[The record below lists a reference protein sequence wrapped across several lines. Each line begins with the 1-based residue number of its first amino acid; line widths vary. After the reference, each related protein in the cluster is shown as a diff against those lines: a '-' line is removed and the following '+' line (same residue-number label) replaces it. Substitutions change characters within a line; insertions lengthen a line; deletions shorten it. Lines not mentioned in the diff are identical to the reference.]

1 MFRFFSEKHWF
12 IWSWLG
18 SFIILSSLWVQVEID
33 VKINEWF
40 GVFYDM
46 IQKALA
52 EPNAVSIEEYFASL
66 FSFITLAG
74 MYIAVYVAISF
85 FTAHFLFRWRT
96 AMVEWYHSVYDKAR
110 KIEGASQRVQED
122 TIKFT
127 RIMEGLGTSLIE
139 SIMILIQF
147 IPILFGLSIGI
158 PIFFFGDWEY
168 GLIVGAL
175 IWTIGGTV
183 FLIVLGLILRQVGV
197 EYDLQKQEAAYRK
210 ILVIAEDDGSVRP
223 KKIDELFDDVR
234 KIHFLSYIRYL
245 YFNIGRIAYL
255 QANVLSAYVFLAPAI
270 VAGAVTL
277 GVMQQI
283 IRAFGRVEGSM
294 QYLLKAWPTI
304 IELASVYK
312 RLREFESKI
321 KQEELIDEIE
331 VVITPGSRL
340 VGRKQN
346 YFTKLAYEEL
356 FLLGMWRKGARFRT
370 RLSKQ
375 IFKVGDVLLL
385 GVRDPDEEDV
395 SAKINLLGL
404 MPIRSRE
411 ISTLP
416 SRSRFLK
423 ALVFFTTSILLAALN
438 IINVLTAFLICV
450 LGFVGIK
457 ILKSNLYRHIE
468 WPIVIMLAAMIPI
481 GQALESTGI
490 TAQIAS
496 GVVSFAGDLHVFWIL
511 MIILIITMLITDVIN
526 LSLIHI

>member
-1 MFRFFSEKHWF
+1 MFKFFTNKKWF
-12 IWSWLG
+12 LWSLLG
-18 SFIILSSLWVQVEID
+18 SALILVSTWYQVQLD

-147 IPILFGLSIGI
+147 VPILFGLSIGI

-183 FLIVLGLILRQVGV
+183 FLIVLGLILRLVGV

-210 ILVIAEDDGSVRP
+210 ILVIAEDNETVRP
-223 KKIDELFDDVR
+223 KRIDELFDDVR
-234 KIHFLSYIRYL
+234 KIHFLSYLRYL

-270 VAGAVTL
+270 VAGVVTL

-312 RLREFESKI
+312 RLREFE
-321 KQEELIDEIE
+321 D
-331 VVITPGSRL
+331 
-340 VGRKQN
+340 
-346 YFTKLAYEEL
+346 KL
-356 FLLGMWRKGARFRT
+356 K
-370 RLSKQ
+370 SS
-375 IFKVGDVLLL
+375 
-385 GVRDPDEEDV
+385 EEDV
-395 SAKINLLGL
+395 
-404 MPIRSRE
+404 
-411 ISTLP
+411 T
-416 SRSRFLK
+416 
-423 ALVFFTTSILLAALN
+423 
-438 IINVLTAFLICV
+438 
-450 LGFVGIK
+450 
-457 ILKSNLYRHIE
+457 IE
-468 WPIVIMLAAMIPI
+468 
-481 GQALESTGI
+481 SK
-490 TAQIAS
+490 
-496 GVVSFAGDLHVFWIL
+496 
-511 MIILIITMLITDVIN
+511 
-526 LSLIHI
+526 

>member
-1 MFRFFSEKHWF
+1 MFRFFTEKNWF
-12 IWSWLG
+12 YWSWIG

-66 FSFITLAG
+66 FSFITLAA

-85 FTAHFLFRWRT
+85 FTAHYLFRWRT
-96 AMVEWYHSVYDKAR
+96 SMVEWYHSVYDKAR

-147 IPILFGLSIGI
+147 IPILFGLSVGI
-158 PIFFFGDWEY
+158 PIFFFGEWEY

-183 FLIVLGLILRQVGV
+183 FLIVLGFILRLVGI

-210 ILVIAEDDGSVRP
+210 ILVIAEDDGNVRP
-223 KKIDELFDDVR
+223 KTIDELFDDVR
-234 KIHFLSYIRYL
+234 KIHFLSYLRYL

-270 VAGAVTL
+270 VAGVVTL

-321 KQEELIDEIE
+321 EQNDLID
-331 VVITPGSRL
+331 
-340 VGRKQN
+340 K
-346 YFTKLAYEEL
+346 
-356 FLLGMWRKGARFRT
+356 
-370 RLSKQ
+370 
-375 IFKVGDVLLL
+375 KV
-385 GVRDPDEEDV
+385 
-395 SAKINLLGL
+395 
-404 MPIRSRE
+404 
-411 ISTLP
+411 
-416 SRSRFLK
+416 
-423 ALVFFTTSILLAALN
+423 
-438 IINVLTAFLICV
+438 
-450 LGFVGIK
+450 
-457 ILKSNLYRHIE
+457 
-468 WPIVIMLAAMIPI
+468 
-481 GQALESTGI
+481 
-490 TAQIAS
+490 
-496 GVVSFAGDLHVFWIL
+496 
-511 MIILIITMLITDVIN
+511 
-526 LSLIHI
+526 

>member
-1 MFRFFSEKHWF
+1 MFKFFNSKKWF
-12 IWSWLG
+12 LWAWIG
-18 SFIILSSLWVQVEID
+18 SFIILSSLWVQVVID

-52 EPNAVSIEEYFASL
+52 EPNAVSIDEYFASL

-147 IPILFGLSIGI
+147 VPILFGLSIGI

-183 FLIVLGLILRQVGV
+183 FLIVLGLILRLVGV

-210 ILVIAEDDGSVRP
+210 ILVIAEDNETVRP
-223 KKIDELFDDVR
+223 KRIDELFDDVR
-234 KIHFLSYIRYL
+234 KIHFLSYLRYL

-270 VAGAVTL
+270 VAGVVTL

-312 RLREFESKI
+312 RLREFE
-321 KQEELIDEIE
+321 D
-331 VVITPGSRL
+331 
-340 VGRKQN
+340 
-346 YFTKLAYEEL
+346 KL
-356 FLLGMWRKGARFRT
+356 K
-370 RLSKQ
+370 SS
-375 IFKVGDVLLL
+375 
-385 GVRDPDEEDV
+385 EEDV
-395 SAKINLLGL
+395 
-404 MPIRSRE
+404 
-411 ISTLP
+411 T
-416 SRSRFLK
+416 
-423 ALVFFTTSILLAALN
+423 
-438 IINVLTAFLICV
+438 
-450 LGFVGIK
+450 
-457 ILKSNLYRHIE
+457 IE
-468 WPIVIMLAAMIPI
+468 
-481 GQALESTGI
+481 SK
-490 TAQIAS
+490 
-496 GVVSFAGDLHVFWIL
+496 
-511 MIILIITMLITDVIN
+511 
-526 LSLIHI
+526 

>member
-1 MFRFFSEKHWF
+1 MFRFFIEKHWF
-12 IWSWLG
+12 IWSWIG
-18 SFIILSSLWVQVEID
+18 SFVILSSLWVQVEID

-40 GVFYDM
+40 GIFYDM

-66 FSFITLAG
+66 FSFITLAA

-85 FTAHFLFRWRT
+85 FTAHYLFRWRT
-96 AMVEWYHSVYDKAR
+96 SMVEWYHSVYDKAR

-147 IPILFGLSIGI
+147 IPILFGLSVGI
-158 PIFFFGDWEY
+158 PIFFFGEWEY

-183 FLIVLGLILRQVGV
+183 FLIVLGLILRLVGI

-223 KKIDELFDDVR
+223 KTIDELFEDVR
-234 KIHFLSYIRYL
+234 KIHFLSYLRYL

-270 VAGAVTL
+270 VAGVVTL

-321 KQEELIDEIE
+321 KQEDLVDE
-331 VVITPGSRL
+331 
-340 VGRKQN
+340 
-346 YFTKLAYEEL
+346 
-356 FLLGMWRKGARFRT
+356 
-370 RLSKQ
+370 
-375 IFKVGDVLLL
+375 KV
-385 GVRDPDEEDV
+385 
-395 SAKINLLGL
+395 
-404 MPIRSRE
+404 
-411 ISTLP
+411 
-416 SRSRFLK
+416 
-423 ALVFFTTSILLAALN
+423 
-438 IINVLTAFLICV
+438 
-450 LGFVGIK
+450 
-457 ILKSNLYRHIE
+457 
-468 WPIVIMLAAMIPI
+468 
-481 GQALESTGI
+481 
-490 TAQIAS
+490 
-496 GVVSFAGDLHVFWIL
+496 
-511 MIILIITMLITDVIN
+511 
-526 LSLIHI
+526 